1 MTYKIIKKPLKM
13 LTVKEV
19 SEILHVH
26 PSTVRSWCD
35 QGMLKTH
42 RIGPRGDRRFRPED
56 VDNFLHLSGRGNGGE
71 GAVLI
76 VDDDPQVSQLVKDI
90 VEDQGYNVTCCE
102 TGEQALKEI
111 GQQFFDLVFL
121 DLVLPGISGLEVLRT
136 IKEKEERT
144 VVAVITGYGD
154 DPIALEAM
162 KLGPMFFIRKPFNMS
177 TIIEV
182 LNAVMRAKH

>member
-1 MTYKIIKKPLKM
+1 MIEKPMKM

-56 VDNFLHLSGRGNGGE
+56 IDNFLHLGRTDTEGE

-76 VDDDPQVSQLVKDI
+76 VDDDSQVSKLVKDI
-90 VEDQGYNVTCCE
+90 VEGQGYEVRCCG
-102 TGEQALKEI
+102 TGEQALEEI
-111 GQQFFDLVFL
+111 ADQSFDLVFL
-121 DLVLPGISGLEVLRT
+121 DLVLPGINGLEVLRT
-136 IKEKEERT
+136 IKEREDST

-162 KLGPMFFIRKPFNMS
+162 NMGPMFFIRKPFDRP
-177 TIIEV
+177 TIIKV
-182 LNAVMRAKH
+182 LDVVMKANR

>member
-1 MTYKIIKKPLKM
+1 MKM

-35 QGMLKTH
+35 QGMLKAH
-42 RIGPRGDRRFRPED
+42 RIGRRGDRRFRPED
-56 VDNFLHLSGRGNGGE
+56 VDNFLQLSGRGNGGE

-76 VDDDPQVSQLVKDI
+76 VDDDPQISQLVKDI
-90 VEDQGYNVTCCE
+90 VEGQGHSVTCCE
-102 TGEQALKEI
+102 TGEQALREI
-111 GQQFFDLVFL
+111 GQHHFELVFL
-121 DLVLPGISGLEVLRT
+121 DLVLPGISGLEVLRA
-136 IKEKEERT
+136 IKEREEKI

-182 LNAVMRAKH
+182 LDAVMRVKR

>member
-1 MTYKIIKKPLKM
+1 M

-35 QGMLKTH
+35 QGMLKAH

-56 VDNFLHLSGRGNGGE
+56 VDNFLRLGE
-71 GAVLI
+71 GANESEGNVLI

-90 VEDQGYNVTCCE
+90 VEGQGYKVRCCE
-102 TGEQALKEI
+102 TGEKALKEI
-111 GQQFFDLVFL
+111 SYQPIALVFL
-121 DLVLPGISGLEVLRT
+121 DLMLPGISGLEVLRA
-136 IKEKEERT
+136 IKEKGDKT

-162 KLGPMFFIRKPFNMS
+162 KMGPMFFIRKPFDMR
-177 TIIEV
+177 TIKEV
-182 LNAVMRAKH
+182 LDVVMKAKS